1 MQLTHTHTL
10 KQLTNGHRV
19 WQLYVLLRFHNYF
32 FSVIYFF
39 VSPPPLFL
47 PFHVSLLSFPMCW
60 KTLWTFSLFPGALQ
74 SAARGPIPLAPLQPP
89 VRDQFGDGGEDVAA
103 VFSPGDAHHQIP
115 RHHQHVFYQRDH
127 VLARGESTRFSSHP
141 QTSDFF
147 YFILCVFSRKGESAA
162 FSIPS

>member
-1 MQLTHTHTL
+1 MQLTHTHSNNY
-10 KQLTNGHRV
+10 LTDIVFGYHTF
-19 WQLYVLLRFHNYF
+19 LYVSTIISF
-32 FSVIYFF
+32 FRHLFF

-47 PFHVSLLSFPMCW
+47 PFHVSLLSFPICW

-74 SAARGPIPLAPLQPP
+74 SAARGPISLTALQPP
-89 VRDQFGDGGEDVAA
+89 VREQLGDSGEDVAA

-127 VLARGESTRFSSHP
+127 VIARGESTRFCSHL
-141 QTSDFF
+141 QTWDLF

-162 FSIPS
+162 FCIPS